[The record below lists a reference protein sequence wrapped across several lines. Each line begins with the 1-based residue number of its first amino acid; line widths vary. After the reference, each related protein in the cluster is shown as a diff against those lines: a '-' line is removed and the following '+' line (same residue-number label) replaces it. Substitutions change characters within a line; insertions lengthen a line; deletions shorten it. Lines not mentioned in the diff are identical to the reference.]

1 EPRGA
6 NRAAPGGPAPLRGLI
21 RSFPLRIRTRCGLP
35 APRACAIVRD
45 VGVRSGDPLFRC
57 DESQRVVE
65 WNDAAARL
73 TGIERREAVGRRC
86 WDVIAGTDDAGRPV
100 CPPGCSVD
108 CTELHLQTP
117 AGRRR
122 VSISTIVVD
131 TDETLVL
138 HPIRPLPA
146 RPAAAEGARLT
157 PRQREIVPLLA
168 NAARAT
174 EIARLLLLSETTVR
188 NHIRAVL
195 LELGAHSQLE
205 AVAKARALELVA

>member
-1 EPRGA
+1 
-6 NRAAPGGPAPLRGLI
+6 
-21 RSFPLRIRTRCGLP
+21 
-35 APRACAIVRD
+35 

-100 CPPGCSVD
+100 CHPGCSVARLVSHGWPVD

-157 PRQREIVPLLA
+157 PRQREIVTLLA
-168 NAARAT
+168 NGARVK